1 MKLTWKLNKLKKI
14 LPGFIWKKK
23 KKKDLPKTWE
33 AIRSIVKVGIKSK
46 RTPCPV
52 NLNGFLLFKPV
63 KIFETFS
70 S

>member
-1 MKLTWKLNKLKKI
+1 MKTKQAKKNITRIYLKT
-14 LPGFIWKKK
+14 K